1 MAKATKT
8 VYTNFT
14 PATEEA
20 RKIDAAFDKANAEA
34 NKARDAMMAYVI
46 KAKGLKG
53 DDATRLR
60 AGKKWGQ
67 WSFWFADE
75 GETTKAKGETL

>member
-1 MAKATKT
+1 MATKAKT

-14 PATEEA
+14 PSTAKA
-20 RKIDAAFDKANAEA
+20 QGINASYDKANEA
-34 NKARDAMMAYVI
+34 VNKARDEMTAYVI
-46 KAKGLKG
+46 EAKGFKG
-53 DDATRLR
+53 ADAARVR

-67 WSFWFADE
+67 WSWWIADE